1 MPPSFTIIGD
11 NTMRPDQM
19 QERIDA
25 LEDENNALK
34 REMLNH
40 KGLNKSIEE
49 RIIGILEE
57 LGFVRR

>member
-1 MPPSFTIIGD
+1 
-11 NTMRPDQM
+11 MRPDQM